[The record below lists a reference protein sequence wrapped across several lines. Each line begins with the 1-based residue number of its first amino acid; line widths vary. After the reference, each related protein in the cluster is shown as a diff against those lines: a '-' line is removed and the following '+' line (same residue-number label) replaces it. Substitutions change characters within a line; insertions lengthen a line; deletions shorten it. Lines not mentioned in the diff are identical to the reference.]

1 MRFKIYRTGEE
12 YNSNAP
18 SPCKN
23 AIKVDI
29 ELEEVRYRTDENE
42 KRKLIKYL
50 TGKTITSS
58 HWEIELNTLED
69 FINLQKEVENPLI
82 FFGEDDSIEIYD
94 DYRE

>member
-1 MRFKIYRTGEE
+1 MRFKIYRTREE

-23 AIKVDI
+23 AIKVDK
-29 ELEEVRYRTDENE
+29 EFEEVRYRTDE
-42 KRKLIKYL
+42 KGKLIRYL

-69 FINLQKEVENPLI
+69 FIALQEEVEKPLI
-82 FFGEDDSIEIYD
+82 FFGEDDEIEIYD

>member
-12 YNSNAP
+12 YNSNTP

-23 AIKVDI
+23 AIKVDKDF
-29 ELEEVRYRTDENE
+29 EEVRYRTDE
-42 KRKLIKYL
+42 KGKLIRYL

-69 FINLQKEVENPLI
+69 FIDLQEEVEKPLI
-82 FFGEDDSIEIYD
+82 FFGEVDGIEIYD

>member
-23 AIKVDI
+23 AIKVDKDF
-29 ELEEVRYRTDENE
+29 EEVRYRTDE
-42 KRKLIKYL
+42 KGKLIRYL

-69 FINLQKEVENPLI
+69 FIGLQEEVEKPLI
-82 FFGEDDSIEIYD
+82 FFGEVDGIEIYD

>member
-23 AIKVDI
+23 AIKVDKDF
-29 ELEEVRYRTDENE
+29 EEVRYRTDE
-42 KRKLIKYL
+42 KGKLIRYL

-69 FINLQKEVENPLI
+69 FIDLQEEVEKPLI
-82 FFGEDDSIEIYD
+82 FFGEVDGIEIYD

>member
-12 YNSNAP
+12 HNSNAP

-29 ELEEVRYRTDENE
+29 ELEEVRYRIAE
-42 KRKLIKYL
+42 KGKLIKYL
-50 TGKTITSS
+50 TGKTIASS

-69 FINLQKEVENPLI
+69 FIALQKEVEAPLI
-82 FFGEDDSIEIYD
+82 FFF
-94 DYRE
+94 